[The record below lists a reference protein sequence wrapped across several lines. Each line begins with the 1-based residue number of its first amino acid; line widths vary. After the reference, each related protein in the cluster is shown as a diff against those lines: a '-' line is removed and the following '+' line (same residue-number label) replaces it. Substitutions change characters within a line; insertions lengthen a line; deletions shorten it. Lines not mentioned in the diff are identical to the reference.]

1 MISFPGGFRGAG
13 VVAGLKSSGAS
24 DLALIVNEGS
34 MATAAALFTRNQIK
48 AAPVI
53 WSSEVIKDGSVK
65 AVLLNSGGANACTGP
80 EGFADTHRSAE
91 EVARALAISA
101 SDVFVCSTG
110 LIGERLPMDRI
121 SSGINAA
128 SGALRGGDVEPVARA
143 IMTTDSVPK
152 IATFQGAGWQI
163 VGIAKGA
170 GMLAPS
176 LATMLVVLMTDA
188 PMEPK
193 ALEHSLRDSA
203 HRTFDRIDSDG
214 CMSTND
220 TVLLMS
226 SGESKAKPSDE
237 DFRSGLTAVCG
248 DLARGLIADAE
259 GHTKVIEIVVRGASS
274 EGDAVDVGRAIARN
288 NLLKCAINGEDP
300 NWGRILAAIGMTRAN
315 FDPLDIDVG
324 INGVQVCKSSAPGES
339 RSLVDM
345 SDKKVIITVD
355 LKSGRADAT
364 IWTNDLSAMYVHENS
379 AYST

>member
-1 MISFPGGFRGAG
+1 
-13 VVAGLKSSGAS
+13 
-24 DLALIVNEGS
+24 
-34 MATAAALFTRNQIK
+34 
-48 AAPVI
+48 
-53 WSSEVIKDGSVK
+53 
-65 AVLLNSGGANACTGP
+65 
-80 EGFADTHRSAE
+80 
-91 EVARALAISA
+91 
-101 SDVFVCSTG
+101 
-110 LIGERLPMDRI
+110 
-121 SSGINAA
+121 
-128 SGALRGGDVEPVARA
+128 
-143 IMTTDSVPK
+143 
-152 IATFQGAGWQI
+152 
-163 VGIAKGA
+163 
-170 GMLAPS
+170 
-176 LATMLVVLMTDA
+176 
-188 PMEPK
+188 
-193 ALEHSLRDSA
+193 
-203 HRTFDRIDSDG
+203 
-214 CMSTND
+214 MSTND

-237 DFRSGLTAVCG
+237 DFRSGLTAVCS

-274 EGDAVDVGRAIARN
+274 EEDAVDVGRAIARN

-345 SDKKVIITVD
+345 SDQKVIITVD

>member
-1 MISFPGGFRGAG
+1 MISFPVGFRGAG

-188 PMEPK
+188 PMDPK

-226 SGESKAKPSDE
+226 SGESKAKSSDE

-274 EGDAVDVGRAIARN
+274 EEDAVDVGRAIARN